1 MSRSPQLPIVDCR
14 MGSEERRATGGIA
27 KRESGRYGRG
37 MLGTRVTIGIAI
49 ATGVALELGIH
60 ALSGRQEAWDSSL
73 YWIAGLPIAGA
84 VAVVQGALARRRDWL
99 WAFAIVPS
107 QITTMMVRSGEI
119 SILWPLTVAAGVV
132 LSAPVWPSS
141 DRNCGA
147 CLGIDFTADC

>member
-1 MSRSPQLPIVDCR
+1 
-14 MGSEERRATGGIA
+14 
-27 KRESGRYGRG
+27 
-37 MLGTRVTIGIAI
+37 MLATRVTIGIAI

-107 QITTMMVRSGEI
+107 QITTMMVRSGEDLD
-119 SILWPLTVAAGVV
+119 SLAA
-132 LSAPVWPSS
+132 
-141 DRNCGA
+141 DRCRRRRVERASLAFIGSK
-147 CLGIDFTADC
+147 LRRLPRD